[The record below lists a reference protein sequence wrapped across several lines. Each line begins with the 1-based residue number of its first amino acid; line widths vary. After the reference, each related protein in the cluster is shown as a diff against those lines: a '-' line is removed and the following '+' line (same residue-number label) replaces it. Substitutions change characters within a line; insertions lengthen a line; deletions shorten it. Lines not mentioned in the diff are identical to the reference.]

1 VSFRSRLFLALALA
15 ALLPL
20 SALAF
25 GVRREMTRRLTAEN
39 TRRGDA
45 AVAALRDDLAR
56 ESDAVAAR
64 LATLAAELG
73 RDNGLRLALVQGGA
87 DARRGLLDL
96 AGSSMRR
103 SGLAMLLLQDSA
115 GRILSSGHFRN
126 AYDRV
131 EPSLARALVA
141 AGTAPVLVRAR
152 TADTTLL
159 ALARLD
165 SLRVAGARYTVIG
178 GTAIEP
184 RLRGSL
190 ARDPDLS
197 LRLVEPGRASSAEEA
212 TTQADAGASPVATLS
227 LPFVDERA
235 AAETPTAGDTSARAN
250 TSARADT
257 ALLVVSRSPGTL
269 AALRRSI
276 DRWFLAALAAT
287 VGLAILGAWW
297 LSTRVSRPLTELA
310 ARTAAIDFDR
320 LDQSFPSGRTD
331 EIGALATTLGA
342 MTERLRLGA
351 ARLREAERRLA
362 TGDLARQVNHDIKNG
377 LVPIRNVLR
386 HLSEV
391 ARDDPAALPRI
402 FEERRGT
409 LESSLAYLDTLARNY
424 ARLSPAAQPAAC
436 DVNAVVAEIV
446 RATDA
451 AHATLRAAPDP
462 ALPVVSADPLV
473 LRRILENLVG
483 NAVDSLAGR
492 SDGVVTVSTE
502 AVGTEESAQVRVTVT
517 DTGPGMSR
525 AELDRAF
532 DDFHTTKAGGTGL
545 GLSIVRRLVLDLGG
559 ALRIETAPGAGTRA
573 IVELPVRGAASAA
586 PTADGRNG

>member
-1 VSFRSRLFLALALA
+1 VSFRARLFLALALA

-39 TRRGDA
+39 ARRGDA
-45 AVAALRDDLAR
+45 AVATLRDDLAS
-56 ESDAVAAR
+56 ESAAVAAR
-64 LATLAAELG
+64 LATLTAELG
-73 RDNGLRLALVQGGA
+73 RDNGLRLALVQGNAG
-87 DARRGLLDL
+87 ARRGLLDL
-96 AGSSMRR
+96 AGGSMRS
-103 SGLAMLLLQDSA
+103 SGLAMLQLQDSA

-126 AYDRV
+126 AYDRL
-131 EPSLARALVA
+131 EPALPRALMA
-141 AGTAPVLVRAR
+141 AGAAPVLVRAR
-152 TADTTLL
+152 TADATLL
-159 ALARLD
+159 VLARLD
-165 SLRVAGARYTVIG
+165 SLRVAGARYTIMG

-197 LRLVEPGRASSAEEA
+197 LRLVEPGTAAGAEVA
-212 TTQADAGASPVATLS
+212 TTQSEAGASPVATVS
-227 LPFVDERA
+227 LPFVDERT
-235 AAETPTAGDTSARAN
+235 AAETSGDTSP
-250 TSARADT
+250 RADT
-257 ALLVVSRSPGTL
+257 AQLVVSRSPGTL
-269 AALRRSI
+269 VALRRSI

-320 LDQSFPSGRTD
+320 LDQSFPSDRAD

-462 ALPVVSADPLV
+462 ALPMVSADPLV

-492 SDGVVTVSTE
+492 SGGVVTVGTE
-502 AVGTEESAQVRVTVT
+502 AIGAAESAQVRLTVT
-517 DTGPGMSR
+517 DTGPGMSK
-525 AELDRAF
+525 ADLDRAF

-559 ALRIETAPGAGTRA
+559 ALRIETAPGTGTRA
-573 IVELPVRGAASAA
+573 IVELPVRGAAPAV
-586 PTADGRNG
+586 PTADGRDG

>member
-1 VSFRSRLFLALALA
+1 VSFRARLFLALALA

-56 ESDAVAAR
+56 ESAAVAAR
-64 LATLAAELG
+64 LATLTAELG
-73 RDNGLRLALVQGGA
+73 RNNGLRLALVQGDAG
-87 DARRGLLDL
+87 ARRGLLDL
-96 AGSSMRR
+96 AGSSMRS
-103 SGLAMLLLQDSA
+103 SGLTVLQLQDSA

-131 EPSLARALVA
+131 EPALPSALVA
-141 AGTAPVLVRAR
+141 AGTGPVLVRAR

-159 ALARLD
+159 VLARLD

-197 LRLVEPGRASSAEEA
+197 LHLAEPGTAPPAGGVA
-212 TTQADAGASPVATLS
+212 TQAEAGASPIATLS
-227 LPFVDERA
+227 LPFIDERA
-235 AAETPTAGDTSARAN
+235 AAETSNAADRST
-250 TSARADT
+250 RADT
-257 ALLVVSRSPGTL
+257 ARLVVTRSPGTL

-320 LDQSFPSGRTD
+320 LDQSFPSDRAD

-451 AHATLRAAPDP
+451 ARATLRAAPDP

-483 NAVDSLAGR
+483 NAVDSVAGQ
-492 SDGVVTVSTE
+492 SDGVVTVGTE
-502 AVGTEESAQVRVTVT
+502 ALGGAEPAQVRVTVT

-525 AELDRAF
+525 AELDLAF

-573 IVELPVRGAASAA
+573 IVELPVRTAAAVA
-586 PTADGRNG
+586 PTADGRSG

>member
-1 VSFRSRLFLALALA
+1 MSFRARLFLALVLA

-25 GVRREMTRRLTAEN
+25 GVRREMTRRLTVEN
-39 TRRGDA
+39 ARRGDA

-56 ESDAVAAR
+56 ESAAVAAR
-64 LATLAAELG
+64 LATLVAGLG
-73 RDNGLRLALVQGGA
+73 RDNGLRLALVQGDAG
-87 DARRGLLDL
+87 ARRGLLDL
-96 AGSSMRR
+96 AGGSMRS
-103 SGLAMLLLQDSA
+103 SGLTMLQIQDSA

-131 EPSLARALVA
+131 EPVLPRALVA
-141 AGTAPVLVRAR
+141 AGPGPVLVRAR

-159 ALARLD
+159 VLARLD
-165 SLRVAGARYTVIG
+165 SLRVAGARYTAIG

-197 LRLVEPGRASSAEEA
+197 LRLVEPGTAPAGEAAMQAE
-212 TTQADAGASPVATLS
+212 GRASPVATLS
-227 LPFVDERA
+227 LPFADERGA
-235 AAETPTAGDTSARAN
+235 AQS
-250 TSARADT
+250 DT
-257 ALLVVSRSPGTL
+257 ARLVVTRSPGTL

-276 DRWFLAALAAT
+276 DRWFLGALAAT

-320 LDQSFPSGRTD
+320 LDQSFPSDRAD
-331 EIGALATTLGA
+331 EIGALAATLGA

-351 ARLREAERRLA
+351 ARLRVAERRLA

-409 LESSLAYLDTLARNY
+409 LESSLVYLDTLARNY
-424 ARLSPAAQPAAC
+424 ARLSPATQPAAC

-446 RATDA
+446 RGTDA
-451 AHATLRAAPDP
+451 ARATLRAAPDP

-492 SDGVVTVSTE
+492 RDGVVTVGTE
-502 AVGTEESAQVRVTVT
+502 AVGAAGSAQVRVTVT

-525 AELDRAF
+525 AELERAF

-573 IVELPVRGAASAA
+573 IVELPVHAAA
-586 PTADGRNG
+586 PTVDGRNG

>member
-1 VSFRSRLFLALALA
+1 MSFRARLFLAFALA

-39 TRRGDA
+39 VRRGDA
-45 AVAALRDDLAR
+45 AVAGLRDDLAR
-56 ESDAVAAR
+56 ESAAVAAR
-64 LATLAAELG
+64 LGTLAAELG
-73 RDNGLRLALVQGGA
+73 RDNGLRLSLVQGDAG
-87 DARRGLLDL
+87 ARRGLLDL
-96 AGSSMRR
+96 AGSSMRS
-103 SGLAMLLLQDSA
+103 SGLAMLQLQDSA

-131 EPSLARALVA
+131 EPALPMALAA

-159 ALARLD
+159 VLARLD

-197 LRLVEPGRASSAEEA
+197 LRLVEPGTAAPAVGA
-212 TTQADAGASPVATLS
+212 TTQAEAGASPVATLS
-227 LPFVDERA
+227 LPFVDERV
-235 AAETPTAGDTSARAN
+235 AAETSTAR
-250 TSARADT
+250 
-257 ALLVVSRSPGTL
+257 LVVTRAPGTL

-320 LDQSFPSGRTD
+320 LDQTFPSDRAD

-391 ARDDPAALPRI
+391 ARDDPGALPRI

-424 ARLSPAAQPAAC
+424 ARLSPAAQPGVC

-451 AHATLRAAPDP
+451 AHATLRAVPDP
-462 ALPVVSADPLV
+462 ALPVLSADPLV

-492 SDGVVTVSTE
+492 SDGVVTVGTE
-502 AVGTEESAQVRVTVT
+502 ALGAAESAQVRVTVT

-573 IVELPVRGAASAA
+573 IVELPVRAAA

>member
-1 VSFRSRLFLALALA
+1 VSFRARLFLALVLA

-25 GVRREMTRRLTAEN
+25 GVRREMTRRLTVEN
-39 TRRGDA
+39 ARRGDA

-56 ESDAVAAR
+56 ESAAVAAR
-64 LATLAAELG
+64 LATLVAGLG
-73 RDNGLRLALVQGGA
+73 RDNGLRLALVQGDAG
-87 DARRGLLDL
+87 ARRGLLDL
-96 AGSSMRR
+96 AGGSMRS
-103 SGLAMLLLQDSA
+103 SGLTMLQIQDSA

-131 EPSLARALVA
+131 EPVLPRALVA
-141 AGTAPVLVRAR
+141 AGPGPVLVRAR

-159 ALARLD
+159 VLARLD
-165 SLRVAGARYTVIG
+165 SLRVAGARYTAIG

-197 LRLVEPGRASSAEEA
+197 LRLVEPGTAPAGEAAMQAE
-212 TTQADAGASPVATLS
+212 GRASPVATLS
-227 LPFVDERA
+227 LPFADERGA
-235 AAETPTAGDTSARAN
+235 AQS
-250 TSARADT
+250 DT
-257 ALLVVSRSPGTL
+257 ARLVVTRSPGTL

-276 DRWFLAALAAT
+276 DRWFLGALAAT

-320 LDQSFPSGRTD
+320 LDQSFPSDRAD
-331 EIGALATTLGA
+331 EIGALAATLGA

-409 LESSLAYLDTLARNY
+409 LESSLVYLDTLARNY
-424 ARLSPAAQPAAC
+424 ARLSPATQPAAC

-446 RATDA
+446 RGTDA
-451 AHATLRAAPDP
+451 ARATLRAAPDP

-492 SDGVVTVSTE
+492 RDGVVTVGTE
-502 AVGTEESAQVRVTVT
+502 AVGAAGSAQVRVTVT

-525 AELDRAF
+525 AELERAF

-573 IVELPVRGAASAA
+573 IVELPVHAAA
-586 PTADGRNG
+586 PTVDGRNG

>member
-1 VSFRSRLFLALALA
+1 MSFRARLFLALALA

-39 TRRGDA
+39 ARRGDA

-73 RDNGLRLALVQGGA
+73 RDNGLRLALVQGDAG
-87 DARRGLLDL
+87 ARRGLLDL
-96 AGSSMRR
+96 AGGSMRS
-103 SGLAMLLLQDSA
+103 SGLAMLQLQDSA

-131 EPSLARALVA
+131 EPALPRALVA

-159 ALARLD
+159 VLARLD

-178 GTAIEP
+178 GTTIEP

-197 LRLVEPGRASSAEEA
+197 LGLVEPGTAAPAEGTPTHAE
-212 TTQADAGASPVATLS
+212 AGASLVATLS
-227 LPFVDERA
+227 LPFIDERA
-235 AAETPTAGDTSARAN
+235 AAETSTAAR
-250 TSARADT
+250 
-257 ALLVVSRSPGTL
+257 LVVTRSPGTL

-276 DRWFLAALAAT
+276 DRWFLAALVAT

-297 LSTRVSRPLTELA
+297 LSTRVSRPITELA

-320 LDQSFPSGRTD
+320 LDQSFPSDRTD
-331 EIGALATTLGA
+331 EIGVLATTLGA

-492 SDGVVTVSTE
+492 SDGVVTV
-502 AVGTEESAQVRVTVT
+502 GTETIGAAESPQVRVTVT

-573 IVELPVRGAASAA
+573 IVELPVRNAA

>member
-1 VSFRSRLFLALALA
+1 MSFRARLFLALVLA

-25 GVRREMTRRLTAEN
+25 GVRREMTRRLTVEN
-39 TRRGDA
+39 ARRGDA

-56 ESDAVAAR
+56 ESAAVAAR
-64 LATLAAELG
+64 LATLVAGLG
-73 RDNGLRLALVQGGA
+73 RDNGLRLALVQGDAG
-87 DARRGLLDL
+87 ARRGLLDL
-96 AGSSMRR
+96 AGGSMRS
-103 SGLAMLLLQDSA
+103 SGLTMLQIQDSA

-131 EPSLARALVA
+131 ESVLPRALVA
-141 AGTAPVLVRAR
+141 AGPGPVLVRAR

-159 ALARLD
+159 VLARLD
-165 SLRVAGARYTVIG
+165 SLRVAGARYTAIG

-197 LRLVEPGRASSAEEA
+197 LRLVEPGTAPAGEAAMQAE
-212 TTQADAGASPVATLS
+212 GRASPVATLS
-227 LPFVDERA
+227 LPFADERGA
-235 AAETPTAGDTSARAN
+235 AQS
-250 TSARADT
+250 DT
-257 ALLVVSRSPGTL
+257 ARLVVTRSPGTL

-276 DRWFLAALAAT
+276 DRWFLGALAAT

-320 LDQSFPSGRTD
+320 LDQSFPSDRAD
-331 EIGALATTLGA
+331 EIGALAATLGA

-409 LESSLAYLDTLARNY
+409 LESSLVYLDTLARNY
-424 ARLSPAAQPAAC
+424 ARFSPATQPAAC

-446 RATDA
+446 RGTDA
-451 AHATLRAAPDP
+451 ARATLRAAPDP

-492 SDGVVTVSTE
+492 RDGVVTVGTE
-502 AVGTEESAQVRVTVT
+502 AVGAAGSAQVRVTVT

-525 AELDRAF
+525 AELERAF

-573 IVELPVRGAASAA
+573 IVELPVHAAA
-586 PTADGRNG
+586 PTVDGRNG

>member
-1 VSFRSRLFLALALA
+1 VSFRARLFLAFALA

-39 TRRGDA
+39 VRRGDA

-56 ESDAVAAR
+56 ESAAVAAR
-64 LATLAAELG
+64 LATLTAELA
-73 RDNGLRLALVQGGA
+73 RDNGLRLALVQGDAG
-87 DARRGLLDL
+87 ARRGLLDL
-96 AGSSMRR
+96 AGSSMRS
-103 SGLAMLLLQDSA
+103 SGLAMLQLQDSA

-131 EPSLARALVA
+131 EPALPMALAA

-159 ALARLD
+159 VLARLD
-165 SLRVAGARYTVIG
+165 SIRVAGARYTVIG

-190 ARDPDLS
+190 ARDPELS
-197 LRLVEPGRASSAEEA
+197 LRLDEPGTPAPAVGA
-212 TTQADAGASPVATLS
+212 TTQAEAGASPVATLS
-227 LPFVDERA
+227 LPFVDERV
-235 AAETPTAGDTSARAN
+235 AAETSTAGDTSAHGD
-250 TSARADT
+250 TSTRTDT
-257 ALLVVSRSPGTL
+257 ARLVVTRSPGML

-320 LDQSFPSGRTD
+320 LDQTFPSDRPD

-351 ARLREAERRLA
+351 GRLREAERRLA

-391 ARDDPAALPRI
+391 ARDDPGALPRI

-424 ARLSPAAQPAAC
+424 ARLSPAAQPGVC

-492 SDGVVTVSTE
+492 SDGVVTVGTE
-502 AVGTEESAQVRVTVT
+502 AVGAAESAQVRVTVT

-532 DDFHTTKAGGTGL
+532 DDFQTTKAGGTGL

-573 IVELPVRGAASAA
+573 IVELPVRAAA

>member
-1 VSFRSRLFLALALA
+1 VSFRARLFLALVVA

-20 SALAF
+20 SGLAF
-25 GVRREMTRRLTAEN
+25 GVRREMTRRLTEEN

-56 ESDAVAAR
+56 ESATVAAR
-64 LATLAAELG
+64 LATLTAELG
-73 RDNGLRLALVQGGA
+73 RDNGLRLALVQGDAG
-87 DARRGLLDL
+87 ARRGLLDL
-96 AGSSMRR
+96 AGNSMRS
-103 SGLAMLLLQDSA
+103 SGLTMLQLQDSA

-126 AYDRV
+126 AYDRA
-131 EPSLARALVA
+131 EPALPRTLVA
-141 AGTAPVLVRAR
+141 AGTSPVLVRAR

-159 ALARLD
+159 VLARLD

-197 LRLVEPGRASSAEEA
+197 LRLAEPRTAAPGAGATAQAE
-212 TTQADAGASPVATLS
+212 AGASPVATLS
-227 LPFVDERA
+227 LPFIDERA
-235 AAETPTAGDTSARAN
+235 AAETSNAADTS
-250 TSARADT
+250 TRADT
-257 ALLVVSRSPGTL
+257 ARLVVTRSPGTL
-269 AALRRSI
+269 AALRHSI

-320 LDQSFPSGRTD
+320 LDQSFPSDRAD

-391 ARDDPAALPRI
+391 ARDDPTALPRI

-424 ARLSPAAQPAAC
+424 ARLSPAAQPVAC

-446 RATDA
+446 RATSS

-483 NAVDSLAGR
+483 NAVDSVAGQ
-492 SDGVVTVSTE
+492 SDGLVT
-502 AVGTEESAQVRVTVT
+502 VGTEAIGGAESAQVRVTVT

-573 IVELPVRGAASAA
+573 IVELPVHAAA
-586 PTADGRNG
+586 PTVDGRNG

>member
-1 VSFRSRLFLALALA
+1 MSFRARLFLALVLA

-39 TRRGDA
+39 ARRGDA

-56 ESDAVAAR
+56 ESAAVAAR
-64 LATLAAELG
+64 LATLVAGLG
-73 RDNGLRLALVQGGA
+73 RDNGLRLALVQGDAG
-87 DARRGLLDL
+87 ARRGLLDL
-96 AGSSMRR
+96 AGGSMRS
-103 SGLAMLLLQDSA
+103 SGLTMLQIQDSA

-131 EPSLARALVA
+131 EPVLPRALVA
-141 AGTAPVLVRAR
+141 AGPGPVLVRAR

-159 ALARLD
+159 VLARLD
-165 SLRVAGARYTVIG
+165 SLRVAGARYTAIG

-197 LRLVEPGRASSAEEA
+197 LRLVEPGTAPAGEAAMQAE
-212 TTQADAGASPVATLS
+212 GRASPVATLS
-227 LPFVDERA
+227 LPFADERGA
-235 AAETPTAGDTSARAN
+235 AQS
-250 TSARADT
+250 DT
-257 ALLVVSRSPGTL
+257 ARLVVTRSPGTL

-276 DRWFLAALAAT
+276 DRWFLGALAAT

-320 LDQSFPSGRTD
+320 LDQSFPSDRAD
-331 EIGALATTLGA
+331 EIGALAATLGA

-409 LESSLAYLDTLARNY
+409 LESSLVYLDTLARNY
-424 ARLSPAAQPAAC
+424 ARLSPATQPAAC

-446 RATDA
+446 RGTDA
-451 AHATLRAAPDP
+451 ARATLRAAPDP

-492 SDGVVTVSTE
+492 RDGVVTVGTE
-502 AVGTEESAQVRVTVT
+502 AVGAAGSAQVRVTVT

-525 AELDRAF
+525 AELERAF

-573 IVELPVRGAASAA
+573 IVELPVHAAA
-586 PTADGRNG
+586 PTVDGRNG

>member
-1 VSFRSRLFLALALA
+1 MSFRARLFLALVLA

-39 TRRGDA
+39 ARRGDA

-56 ESDAVAAR
+56 ESAAVAAR
-64 LATLAAELG
+64 LATLVAGLG
-73 RDNGLRLALVQGGA
+73 RDNGLRLALVQGDAG
-87 DARRGLLDL
+87 ARRGLLDL
-96 AGSSMRR
+96 AGSSMRS
-103 SGLAMLLLQDSA
+103 SGLTMLQLQDSA

-131 EPSLARALVA
+131 EPALPRALVA
-141 AGTAPVLVRAR
+141 AGTGPVLVRAR

-159 ALARLD
+159 VLARLD

-184 RLRGSL
+184 RLGGSL

-197 LRLVEPGRASSAEEA
+197 LRLVEAGTAPAVGAAIKAE
-212 TTQADAGASPVATLS
+212 DGASPVATLA
-227 LPFVDERA
+227 LPFVDERGA
-235 AAETPTAGDTSARAN
+235 AQS
-250 TSARADT
+250 DT
-257 ALLVVSRSPGTL
+257 ARLVVTRAPGTL
-269 AALRRSI
+269 AALRHSI
-276 DRWFLAALAAT
+276 DRWFLGALAAT

-310 ARTAAIDFDR
+310 ARTASIDFDR
-320 LDQSFPSGRTD
+320 LDQSFPSDRAD
-331 EIGALATTLGA
+331 EIGALAATLGA
-342 MTERLRLGA
+342 MTERLRVGA

-446 RATDA
+446 RGTDA

-483 NAVDSLAGR
+483 NAVDSLAGQR
-492 SDGVVTVSTE
+492 DGIVT
-502 AVGTEESAQVRVTVT
+502 VGTETIGASESARVRVTVT
-517 DTGPGMSR
+517 DTGPGMSH
-525 AELDRAF
+525 AELERAF

-573 IVELPVRGAASAA
+573 IVELPVRAAP

>member
-1 VSFRSRLFLALALA
+1 VSFRARLFLALALA

-39 TRRGDA
+39 ARRGDA

-56 ESDAVAAR
+56 ESAAVAAR
-64 LATLAAELG
+64 LTTLTAALE
-73 RDNGLRLALVQGGA
+73 RDNSLRLALVQGSSG
-87 DARRGLLDL
+87 ARRGLLDL
-96 AGSSMRR
+96 AGSSMRS
-103 SGLAMLLLQDSA
+103 SGLAMLQLQDSA

-126 AYDRV
+126 AYDRL
-131 EPSLARALVA
+131 EPALPRSLMA
-141 AGTAPVLVRAR
+141 AGAAPVLVRAR
-152 TADTTLL
+152 TADATLL
-159 ALARLD
+159 VLARLD

-197 LRLVEPGRASSAEEA
+197 LRLVEPGVVAAGT
-212 TTQADAGASPVATLS
+212 TTQTEAGGSAVATLS

-235 AAETPTAGDTSARAN
+235 AAETSRE

-257 ALLVVSRSPGTL
+257 AQLVVTRSPGTL

-320 LDQSFPSGRTD
+320 LDQSFPSDRAD

-351 ARLREAERRLA
+351 TRLREAERRLA

-409 LESSLAYLDTLARNY
+409 LESSLEYLDTLARNY
-424 ARLSPAAQPAAC
+424 ARISPASQPAAC

-473 LRRILENLVG
+473 FRRILENLVG

-492 SDGVVTVSTE
+492 SDGVVTV
-502 AVGTEESAQVRVTVT
+502 GTETIGAAGSAQVRVTVT
-517 DTGPGMSR
+517 DTGPGMSK

-573 IVELPVRGAASAA
+573 IVELPVRGAAPAV
-586 PTADGRNG
+586 PTTDGRSG

>member
-1 VSFRSRLFLALALA
+1 MSFRTRLFITLALA
-15 ALLPL
+15 ALVPL
-20 SALAF
+20 GVLAF

-56 ESDAVAAR
+56 ESAAVAAR
-64 LATLAAELG
+64 LATLASELG
-73 RDNGLRLALVQGGA
+73 RDNGLRLALVQGDAG
-87 DARRGLLDL
+87 ARRGLLDL
-96 AGSSMRR
+96 AGGAMRS
-103 SGLAMLLLQDSA
+103 SGLTVLQLQDSA

-131 EPSLARALVA
+131 EPGVPQALLAGGAE
-141 AGTAPVLVRAR
+141 PVLLRAH

-159 ALARLD
+159 VLTRLD
-165 SLRVAGARYTVIG
+165 SLRVAGARYTLVG
-178 GTAIEP
+178 GVAIEP

-197 LRLVEPGRASSAEEA
+197 LHLLEPGHADSLADSSARV
-212 TTQADAGASPVATLS
+212 ASLP
-227 LPFVDERA
+227 LPFVEERPA
-235 AAETPTAGDTSARAN
+235 NDASSSAGQAR
-250 TSARADT
+250 
-257 ALLVVSRSPGTL
+257 LVVLRSPGTL

-276 DRWFLAALAAT
+276 DRWFVAALAAT
-287 VGLAILGAWW
+287 VALSILGAWW
-297 LSTRVSRPLTELA
+297 LSSRVSRPLTELA

-320 LDQSFPSGRTD
+320 LDQTFPRERPD
-331 EIGALATTLGA
+331 EIGALAATLGA

-351 ARLREAERRLA
+351 ARLREAERRMA

-386 HLSEV
+386 HLAEV
-391 ARDDPAALPRI
+391 ARDDPTALPRI
-402 FEERRGT
+402 FEERRAT

-424 ARLSPAAQPAAC
+424 ARLSPQPETGAC
-436 DVNAVVAEIV
+436 DVNAVVTEIV
-446 RATDA
+446 RGTDA
-451 AHATLRAAPDP
+451 AQVSLRAATEA
-462 ALPVVSADPLV
+462 ALPPVSADPLV

-492 SDGVVTVSTE
+492 TDGIVTVGTE
-502 AVGTEESAQVRVTVT
+502 AVSAPGGSAQVRLTVS

-525 AELDRAF
+525 TELDRAF

-559 ALRIETAPGAGTRA
+559 SLRIETAPGTGTRA
-573 IVELPVRGAASAA
+573 IVELPARAPAPTGDGRGA
-586 PTADGRNG
+586 